1 MLFYI
6 GKVSIVRILFK
17 LIWWQWFKDDNI
29 IRVITWRTALVE
41 NKYSKSRYTARVV
54 FWEKY

>member
-1 MLFYI
+1 MLYYI

-17 LIWWQWFKDDNI
+17 LLWWQWFKDDNI

-41 NKYSKSRYTARVV
+41 NKYSKNRYTARVI

>member
-1 MLFYI
+1 MFFYI

-17 LIWWQWFKDDNI
+17 LLWWRWFKGYNI
-29 IRVITWRTALVE
+29 IRVVTWKTALVE
-41 NKYSKSRYTARVV
+41 NKYSKSRCTARVV